1 MLIFSSRR
9 DNFLVDQQLVQKV
22 NHETAASYIS
32 QVIAYENICQFQII
46 SILLNFIVV
55 MTETLA
61 DTMEA
66 LDLTKKP
73 TVEGEEDDFVDPW
86 NVVGSS
92 VKGIDYEKLISNR
105 ENNIYPK
112 PKF

>member
-1 MLIFSSRR
+1 
-9 DNFLVDQQLVQKV
+9 VQKV

-32 QVIAYENICQFQII
+32 QVIVYENIYQFQII

-73 TVEGEEDDFVDPW
+73 TVDGEEDFVDPW

-92 VKGIDYEKLISNR
+92 VKGIDYEKLISKR
-105 ENNIYPK
+105 K
-112 PKF
+112 